1 MPNTLVKI
9 AAALL
14 VVLTWPAAS
23 FARGGHGG
31 SVGFARH
38 AGAAGTG
45 NVPISGIAQG
55 PANVG
60 GLNNVAVDSR
70 T

>member
-45 NVPISGIAQG
+45 NVPIAQG